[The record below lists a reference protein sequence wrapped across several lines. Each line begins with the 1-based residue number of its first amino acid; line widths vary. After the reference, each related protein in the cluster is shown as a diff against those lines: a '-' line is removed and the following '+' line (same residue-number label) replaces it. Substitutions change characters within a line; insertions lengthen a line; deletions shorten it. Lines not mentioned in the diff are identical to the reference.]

1 MRSINVDKNHYA
13 TMTAAKVNSTF
24 LLDSHYMQ
32 SALQS
37 SPPFHSRSTEKQP
50 PALYLSRATENTAAQ
65 SSNFDKLQS

>member
-1 MRSINVDKNHYA
+1 MRSINVDKNQYA
-13 TMTAAKVNSTF
+13 TVAAAKVNSTF

-50 PALYLSRATENTAAQ
+50 ALYLSRATENTVAQ

>member
-24 LLDSHYMQ
+24 LLDSDNMQ
-32 SALQS
+32 SGLQS
-37 SPPFHSRSTEKQP
+37 SPPIHSRSTEKQP
-50 PALYLSRATENTAAQ
+50 ALYLSRVTENTAAQ